1 MKSSAFLFLLLLNTL
16 TIRGEVA
23 PDWIP
28 GVITAGVQLCVA
40 AQPGTIQSVQNAL
53 PLTGYS
59 VVYQWKMST
68 DSLALQP
75 GYSGWIN
82 IAGATQSSYTPGV
95 ISQNTYY
102 VRLARLRRCRISPDS
117 LYSNVCSI
125 IVAPPAGQVIPG
137 GSTNFC
143 TGDSVLL
150 TAIHPIGAAITWN
163 NGSTGS
169 AIYVKVS
176 GLYSFQFTGQ
186 NGCNGVSANIQKVT
200 IGSLI
205 TDLNLNGITNDIDFL
220 LFIGKFNQFCSNC
233 AEDFNGDGIVDNYDF
248 LVFASDYNR
257 SCISPPL
264 AGN

>member
-1 MKSSAFLFLLLLNTL
+1 MKAFTFLFLLFQFPH
-16 TIRGEVA
+16 IVA
-23 PDWIP
+23 RSSSPDWNP
-28 GVITAGVQLCVA
+28 GFISSGVQLCVP
-40 AQPGTIQSVQNAL
+40 AQPGVIQSVQNAQ
-53 PLTGYS
+53 PLAGYS
-59 VVYQWKMST
+59 VAYQWKMST
-68 DSLALQP
+68 DSQALQP
-75 GYSGWIN
+75 GFIGWLTIS
-82 IAGATQSSYTPGV
+82 GATQASYTPGL
-95 ISQNTYY
+95 ITQTTYFI
-102 VRLARLRRCRISPDS
+102 RQARLRKCRISPDS
-117 LYSNVCSI
+117 LFSNICT
-125 IVAPPAGQVIPG
+125 IVVSPPFGKVVPA
-137 GSTNFC
+137 GSTNIC
-143 TGDSVLL
+143 AGDSVLL

-186 NGCNGVSANIQKVT
+186 NGCNGVSANIQNVT

-233 AEDFNGDGIVDNYDF
+233 PEDFNGDGIVDNYDF
-248 LVFASDYNR
+248 LVFSSDYNR

>member
-1 MKSSAFLFLLLLNTL
+1 MKSYAFLLFLLLNSFMVSAV
-16 TIRGEVA
+16 GS
-23 PDWIP
+23 PDWLP
-28 GVITAGVQLCVA
+28 GLITSGTQLCVP
-40 AQPGTIQSVQNAL
+40 AQPGTILSVQNAQ
-53 PLTGYS
+53 PLAGYS
-59 VVYQWKMST
+59 VAYQWKMST

-95 ISQNTYY
+95 ISQTTYY

-125 IVAPPAGQVIPG
+125 IVAPPVGQVIPG

-176 GLYSFQFTGQ
+176 GLYSFQFTSQ

-205 TDLNLNGITNDIDFL
+205 TDLNLNGITNDVDFL
-220 LFIGKFNQFCSNC
+220 LFIGKFNQVCSNC
-233 AEDFNGDGIVDNYDF
+233 PEDFNGDGIVDNYDF
-248 LVFASDYNR
+248 LVFATDFNR